1 VSASLGPRQ
10 VDPSPERLVIRPPK
24 WEVGAMGVL
33 IGIAGIGFGAI
44 GLFLLLH
51 RMPDLAAP
59 AVVAV
64 PAFILAALSFA
75 MIPISTG
82 GTLWADAQWVGV
94 SRPGLKAKCRRDE
107 LGSLQLGQ
115 YVYRAGTPCSFVR
128 KDRSVA
134 FSFYLEP
141 WTTSQIAALAEY
153 LGVPLTN
160 AKDPVTYT
168 CPVCGYP
175 GLDEPAYS
183 GALASH
189 EICPSCGFEFSGVLD
204 QRRYEDWRAEWV
216 RGGMKW
222 WAAAAGRSAPTDWNP
237 DKQLAALTGS

>member
-1 VSASLGPRQ
+1 
-10 VDPSPERLVIRPPK
+10 
-24 WEVGAMGVL
+24 MGVL

-107 LGSLQLGQ
+107 LGSLQLGH

-160 AKDPVTYT
+160 AKDRLRIQRGPR
-168 CPVCGYP
+168 
-175 GLDEPAYS
+175 PAPLR
-183 GALASH
+183 GLASRVG
-189 EICPSCGFEFSGVLD
+189 P
-204 QRRYEDWRAEWV
+204 RRYEMVGGSGRALGADRLES
-216 RGGMKW
+216 GQ
-222 WAAAAGRSAPTDWNP
+222 AARSTDWQLGRRRRALDAKSRP
-237 DKQLAALTGS
+237 DGTGCNR